1 MEAIN
6 SQDQQISMELYS
18 FGENHFEKHHLTN
31 VAQIQPFLDS
41 EKKFWLNV
49 CGLKNA
55 ALLKEIAELF
65 DIHVIA
71 LEDIKN
77 NQQRPKLEEFDHFIF
92 LVAKMIYT
100 KKDITALEIEQVSI
114 VFGKNFIISFQ
125 ENTYDIFDQIRV
137 RLENPHGRMRKMGTD
152 YFTYTLL
159 DAIIDQYYVIL
170 EMMDATIEE
179 IEDEIINDSHK
190 IKLGDVYLKRKA
202 LQEIKKIIW
211 PTREMIAA
219 WRKSES
225 PLIKK
230 RTNPFINDIYEHT
243 VEIMENLEMQRESI
257 TTLVEIFMSN
267 ISLKQNEVMKT
278 LTIIATIF
286 IPLTFVAGV
295 YGMNFEFMPELHWKY
310 GYLFIWGFFLVTT
323 LAMVRYFK
331 LKRWF

>member
-1 MEAIN
+1 MEKVD
-6 SQDQQISMELYS
+6 SQKQQISMELYS
-18 FGENHFEKHHLTN
+18 FGENHFEKHHLTS
-31 VAQIQPFLDS
+31 VAQVQPFFDS
-41 EKKFWLNV
+41 DKKFWLNV
-49 CGLKNA
+49 CGLNNT
-55 ALLKEIAELF
+55 ALFKEIADLF

-100 KKDITALEIEQVSI
+100 KKDITALEIEQVSF
-114 VFGKNFIISFQ
+114 VFGKNYVISFQ

-137 RLENPHGRMRKMGTD
+137 RLENPQGRMRKMGTD

-202 LQEIKKIIW
+202 LQEVKKIIW

-219 WRKSES
+219 WRKSEN

-230 RTNPFINDIYEHT
+230 RTSPFINDIYEHT

-286 IPLTFVAGV
+286 IPLTFIAGV
-295 YGMNFEFMPELHWKY
+295 YGMNFEFMPELQWKY
-310 GYLFIWGFFLVTT
+310 GYVFIWAFFLMTT

-331 LKRWF
+331 IKRWF

>member
-1 MEAIN
+1 MEATN
-6 SQDQQISMELYS
+6 PLEISMELYH
-18 FGENHFEKHHLTN
+18 FGENIFEKHHLTS
-31 VAQIQPFLDS
+31 VDQIQPFLDTD
-41 EKKFWLNV
+41 KKFWLNV
-49 CGLKNA
+49 CGLHNDH
-55 ALLKEIAELF
+55 LLKEISELF
-65 DIHVIA
+65 DIHIIA

-77 NQQRPKLEEFDHFIF
+77 TQQRPKLEEFDHFIF
-92 LVAKMIYT
+92 LVSKMIYT

-125 ENTYDIFDQIRV
+125 ENSYDIFDQIRV

-170 EMMDATIEE
+170 EMMDNTIEE

-190 IKLGDVYLKRKA
+190 IRLADVYLKRKA

-225 PLIKK
+225 PFIKRK
-230 RTNPFINDIYEHT
+230 TNPFINDIYEHT
-243 VEIMENLEMQRESI
+243 VEIMENLEMQRENI

-286 IPLTFVAGV
+286 IPLTFIAGV
-295 YGMNFEFMPELHWKY
+295 YGMNFEYMPELEWKY
-310 GYLFIWGFFLVTT
+310 GYISVWSVFLIST
-323 LAMVRYFK
+323 LVMIRYFK
-331 LKRWF
+331 KKRWF

>member
-1 MEAIN
+1 MDTN
-6 SQDQQISMELYS
+6 KSSVQPISLELYS
-18 FGENHFEKHHLTN
+18 FGENFFEKHHLSSTEE
-31 VAQIQPFLDS
+31 IKPFMDS

-49 CGLKNA
+49 CDLKNA
-55 ALLKEIAELF
+55 KLLNEIADIF
-65 DIHVIA
+65 DIHILA
-71 LEDIKN
+71 IEDIKN

-92 LVAKMIYT
+92 LVSKMIYT
-100 KKDITALEIEQVSI
+100 KKDITALEIEQVSF
-114 VFGKNFIISFQ
+114 VFGKNYIISFQ
-125 ENTYDIFDQIRV
+125 ENTYDIFDPIRL

-170 EMMDATIEE
+170 EMMDNTIEAMENE
-179 IEDEIINDSHK
+179 ITNDSQK
-190 IKLGDVYLKRKA
+190 IKLSDIYLKRKA

-225 PLIKK
+225 SFIKK
-230 RTNPFINDIYEHT
+230 KTAPFINDVYEHT
-243 VEIMENLEMQRESI
+243 VEIMENMEMQRESI

-286 IPLTFVAGV
+286 IPLTFLAGV
-295 YGMNFEFMPELHWKY
+295 YGMNFEFMPELQWKY
-310 GYLFIWGFFLVTT
+310 GYILIWSLFLIST
-323 LAMVRYFK
+323 LAMIRYFK
-331 LKRWF
+331 KKNWF

>member
-1 MEAIN
+1 MESKNPQI
-6 SQDQQISMELYS
+6 QEISMELYA
-18 FGENHFEKHHLTN
+18 FGENFFEKHHLTA
-31 VAQIQPFLDS
+31 VSQIQPFLDTD
-41 EKKFWLNV
+41 KKFWLNV
-49 CGLKNA
+49 CGLHNPE
-55 ALLKEIAELF
+55 LLKEIAELF

-100 KKDITALEIEQVSI
+100 KKDITALEIEQVSF
-114 VFGKNFIISFQ
+114 VFGKNFTISFQ
-125 ENTYDIFDQIRV
+125 ENTYDIFDQIRT

-170 EMMDATIEE
+170 EMMDTTIED
-179 IEDEIINDSHK
+179 IEDEIIGDSQK
-190 IKLGDVYLKRKA
+190 IKLADVYLKRKA

-211 PTREMIAA
+211 PTRELIAA

-225 PLIKK
+225 PLIKRK
-230 RTNPFINDIYEHT
+230 TNPFINDIYEHT

-286 IPLTFVAGV
+286 IPLTFIAGV
-295 YGMNFEFMPELHWKY
+295 YGMNFEFMPELQWKY
-310 GYLFIWGFFLVTT
+310 GYLLIWAVFLIST
-323 LAMVRYFK
+323 LAMIRYFK
-331 LKRWF
+331 RKRWF

>member
-1 MEAIN
+1 
-6 SQDQQISMELYS
+6 MELYS

-49 CGLKNA
+49 CSLKNA

>member
-1 MEAIN
+1 MDTN
-6 SQDQQISMELYS
+6 KSPVQPISLELYS
-18 FGENHFEKHHLTN
+18 FGENFFEKHHLNSTD
-31 VAQIQPFLDS
+31 QIKPFLES
-41 EKKFWLNV
+41 ENKFWLNV
-49 CGLKNA
+49 CDLKNTK
-55 ALLKEIAELF
+55 LLNEIAAIF
-65 DIHVIA
+65 DIHILA
-71 LEDIKN
+71 IEDIKN
-77 NQQRPKLEEFDHFIF
+77 NQQRPKLEEFDHFVF
-92 LVAKMIYT
+92 LVAKMVYT
-100 KKDITALEIEQVSI
+100 KKDITALEIEQVSF
-114 VFGKNFIISFQ
+114 VFGKNFVISFQ
-125 ENTYDIFDQIRV
+125 ENTYDIFDPIRV

-170 EMMDATIEE
+170 EMMDSTIEE
-179 IEDEIINDSHK
+179 IEDEITNDSHK
-190 IKLGDVYLKRKA
+190 VKLSDVYLKRKA

-230 RTNPFINDIYEHT
+230 RTAPFINDVYEHT

-286 IPLTFVAGV
+286 IPLTFIAGV
-295 YGMNFEFMPELHWKY
+295 YGMNFEFMPELQWKY
-310 GYLFIWGFFLVTT
+310 GYILIWSFFLIST
-323 LAMVRYFK
+323 LVMIRYFK
-331 LKRWF
+331 KKHWF